1 MFRAVSAKQYATHLA
16 PRLLSAGAELV
27 LDSLPLPQEG
37 ARLLEVGAGAGLLT
51 EALGAR
57 AAARGGDVVAA
68 DRDWRLLRYIP
79 KGRGVSARV
88 AARPDALPFADNTFA
103 ASVGNGLL
111 GDKAKDPAVLKE
123 LKRVTSANGHLVLSG
138 FFAGSF
144 EALLDL
150 LGEVSENE
158 SLSELR
164 RRIRDVRTHLYD
176 ETQARTLVE
185 DAGLQ
190 CESVG
195 VCERAL
201 FFGGGG
207 AVLDDPLVRDIV
219 LPSWLS
225 DDGEGIGLHAATLAA
240 LASSIDTYFAG
251 QPFCVRIRVGI
262 VVARCPAVG

>member
-1 MFRAVSAKQYATHLA
+1 MFRAVSAQQYATHLA

-27 LDSLPLPQEG
+27 LDSLPLPREG

-57 AAARGGDVVAA
+57 AAARGGSVVAA

-79 KGRGVSARV
+79 KGRGVAARV
-88 AARPDALPFADNTFA
+88 AACPDALPFADHTFA
-103 ASVGNGLL
+103 SSVGNGLL
-111 GDKAKDPAVLKE
+111 GNRAKDPHVLRE
-123 LKRVTSANGHLVLSG
+123 LSRVTSPGGNIVLSG

-158 SLSELR
+158 ALSELR
-164 RRIRDVRTHLYD
+164 QRIRVVRESLYD
-176 ETQARTLVE
+176 EDQARDLVKNAQL
-185 DAGLQ
+185 D
-190 CESVG
+190 CVKVG

-219 LPSWLS
+219 LPSWLTQE
-225 DDGEGIGLHAATLAA
+225 DEELGLHAATLKA

-262 VVARCPAVG
+262 ILAKTPPE